1 MFRCPPISTRT
12 DTLYPYTT
20 LFRSRVSDLDLSV
33 RGGQDGEP
41 IEIDVR
47 APAGFDRELADHT
60 ARIEQFLDRFVA
72 EPQLPISAL
81 DPMSLAE
88 RELVLHGWNDT
99 AEPQPIT
106 TVPDLL
112 RSSFSVDR
120 GVVAVVDG
128 RSEEHTSE

>member
-60 ARIEQFLDRFVA
+60 ARIEQLLDRFVA
-72 EPQLPISAL
+72 EPQQNGRAHVLTPVTNAH
-81 DPMSLAE
+81 
-88 RELVLHGWNDT
+88 LVCR
-99 AEPQPIT
+99 
-106 TVPDLL
+106 LL
-112 RSSFSVDR
+112 L
-120 GVVAVVDG
+120 
-128 RSEEHTSE
+128 ENQNYN